1 MITARRGEDR
11 GAAAL
16 VSVIAAVALFASVGL
31 VVDYSG
37 SLRARQR
44 ADASAEEAARA
55 AGQQMLGSV
64 TVRGDAPAPDPG
76 RAITAAQQYLADAGV
91 AGSVTLLSDRIRV
104 TTSIP
109 YTPKMLGAF
118 GVGPETVTGEADV
131 RLIRGLEGPLP

>member
-1 MITARRGEDR
+1 MSATVTCQVRLSDLALPGLPGTHPVEGRGVSVLDTLPGALVITAVRGEDR

-55 AGQQMLGSV
+55 AG
-64 TVRGDAPAPDPG
+64 
-76 RAITAAQQYLADAGV
+76 ADARQRHRARRRPSARPWQGHH
-91 AGSVTLLSDRIRV
+91 G
-104 TTSIP
+104 
-109 YTPKMLGAF
+109 GAAVS
-118 GVGPETVTGEADV
+118 G
-131 RLIRGLEGPLP
+131 RRRRRRQ